1 MSEMNRN
8 ITAVVLAGGLARR
21 MGGQDKGL
29 VDVFGRPMIEHVL
42 DTLRPQVEQILI
54 NANRNHE
61 TYASYNYPVIS
72 DSIEGYCGPLAGMAS
87 AMQHCDTP
95 YLMATP
101 CDSPFLPDDL
111 VARLY
116 NALQAE
122 QASISVAHDGDRMQ
136 PVFALLDC
144 NLLESL
150 LTFLHSGERKID
162 RWYAQQHCVLA
173 DFSDCPDTFLNI
185 NSPED
190 ITELGKRKII

>member
-1 MSEMNRN
+1 MNTMKQD

-29 VDVFGRPMIEHVL
+29 VEVFGKPMIEHVL
-42 DTLRPQVEQILI
+42 AILRPQLDHIII
-54 NANRNHE
+54 NANRNQE
-61 TYASYNYPVIS
+61 IYAAYSYPVIG

-87 AMQHCDTP
+87 AMQECDTA
-95 YLMATP
+95 YVMATP
-101 CDSPFLPDDL
+101 CDSPFLPEDL

-116 NALQAE
+116 NALQTE
-122 QASISVAHDGDRMQ
+122 QASISVAHDGDRIQ

-144 NLLESL
+144 KLLESL
-150 LTFLHSGERKID
+150 LAFLHSGERKID
-162 RWYAQQHCVLA
+162 RWYGQQHCVMA

-190 ITELGKRKII
+190 IIELGKHDR

>member
-1 MSEMNRN
+1 MSEMNQDL
-8 ITAVVLAGGLARR
+8 TAVVLAGGLARR

-29 VDVFGRPMIEHVL
+29 VEVFGKPMIEHVL
-42 DTLRPQVEQILI
+42 DCLRPQVEQILI
-54 NANRNHE
+54 NANRNHDI
-61 TYASYNYPVIS
+61 YASYNYPVIS

-87 AMQHCDTP
+87 AMQHCDTA

-150 LTFLHSGERKID
+150 LAFLHSGERKID

-190 ITELGKRKII
+190 ITELGKRKIT